1 MSYCVNCGVELDA
14 TRAACPLCST
24 PVYNPNQPID
34 TVSPTPY
41 PTAVGKTEKV
51 DSRELT
57 ILMTIVFL
65 TIGVVCGGLNLFVI
79 TRTHWSLYVIGVC
92 AMGWVGMMPVFF
104 HDRLSA
110 FVYIALDGL
119 AVAAYIGMISLLH
132 PGMGW
137 YPEVAL
143 PIILVSTL
151 LIEIFYLFII
161 RRKTSMIGK
170 AILIMTIVAS
180 ISVAVEVLLGF
191 HFERHIVLTWS
202 AVVLLCCAAI
212 VVILV
217 TIALQQGLREEL
229 RKRLHF

>member
-1 MSYCVNCGVELDA
+1 MSYCVNCGVELHA
-14 TRAACPLCST
+14 TRAVCPLCNT

-41 PTAVGKTEKV
+41 PTAVGKAEKV
-51 DSRELT
+51 DSKELT

-65 TIGVVCGGLNLFVI
+65 TIGIVCGSLNLFVI
-79 TRTHWSLYVIGVC
+79 TRTHWSLYVIGICV
-92 AMGWVGMMPVFF
+92 MGWVAMMPVFF
-104 HDRLSA
+104 HDKLSA
-110 FVYIALDGL
+110 FIYIALDGL
-119 AVAAYIGMISLLH
+119 AVAAYVGMISLLH

-151 LIEIFYLFII
+151 LIEIFYLFTI
-161 RRKTSMIGK
+161 RMKTSMISK
-170 AILIMTIVAS
+170 TIVLVS
-180 ISVAVEVLLGF
+180 IVAVITVCIEVLLGF
-191 HFERHIVLTWS
+191 HFNRHVILTWS

-212 VVILV
+212 VIILV